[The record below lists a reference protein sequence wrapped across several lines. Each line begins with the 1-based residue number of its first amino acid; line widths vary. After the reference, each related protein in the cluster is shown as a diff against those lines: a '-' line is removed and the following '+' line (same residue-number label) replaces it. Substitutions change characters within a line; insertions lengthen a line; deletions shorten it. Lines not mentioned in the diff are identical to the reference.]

1 MNNIITYYQ
10 WDRKRLLE
18 QANKYYE
25 NNEWKDYKNKH
36 KINKN
41 NFLKKQRYK
50 KRVWNTKI

>member
-50 KRVWNTKI
+50 KRVWNT